1 MNLNRLLAGLESE
14 PGQASWISLATA
26 IDVDQRRLKA
36 MARVL
41 GLGNIN
47 GEPRVENLADEI
59 AGMIASRLSQR

>member
-1 MNLNRLLAGLESE
+1 
-14 PGQASWISLATA
+14 
-26 IDVDQRRLKA
+26 